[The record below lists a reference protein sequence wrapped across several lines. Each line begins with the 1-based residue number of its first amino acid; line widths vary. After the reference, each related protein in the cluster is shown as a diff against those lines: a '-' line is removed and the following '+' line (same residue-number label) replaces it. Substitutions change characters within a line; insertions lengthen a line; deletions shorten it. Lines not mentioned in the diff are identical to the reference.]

1 MKYNSVS
8 IPNEFVEREWSLSVN
23 SLKNEELMF
32 KIVHVCA
39 ILLFSFLATLILKEN
54 RIFFDYLKKYESI
67 NQFAVYNAYLFLLFD
82 CLFMEFVSIYLAHL
96 KKRVVNSKRKIIVFR
111 SNYDIQWQKGSLD
124 LIFPK
129 WTLEGA
135 MNPFAIKMFNGFL
148 NPDNILYLFL
158 VAANA
163 MAILVLG
170 KLCLDFNLIN
180 VFFFSFVLLLPICCF
195 RISLCDEHEN
205 VGFLILKTIS
215 KMVRFPICDNVENRI
230 YEARI
235 NCLEIE
241 KCVDLKYGAELAVK
255 IEDKTFWSNNG
266 CELKSIFRA
275 FFLRQPLVGS
285 WLAKKKGINKKT
297 GGSTI
302 TMQMLRTLF
311 FDDFSKEKRRKIFEV
326 FFSIFWINKV
336 FSKKEI
342 LALYLTS
349 VTYVKSK
356 MGLQAALD
364 FYKLPNDLKKEH
376 WFFLIERLAYVQ
388 KQTLNISRVKTLM
401 KQCAFDELM
410 QRKIWSVYYDNFFII
425 NENSKKISNVK
436 CGSVIVKVEKFIN
449 NN

>member
-8 IPNEFVEREWSLSVN
+8 IPNEFVEREWSLSVD

-39 ILLFSFLATLILKEN
+39 ILLFSFLATLILKDN
-54 RIFFDYLKKYESI
+54 RNFVEYLKEYETI

-96 KKRVVNSKRKIIVFR
+96 KKRIVISKRKIIVFR
-111 SNYDIQWQKGSLD
+111 SNYDVQWQKGGLN

-148 NPDNILYLFL
+148 NSDNILYLFL
-158 VAANA
+158 VAVNA
-163 MAILVLG
+163 MAVLILG
-170 KLCLDFNLIN
+170 KSCLDFNFLNAIII
-180 VFFFSFVLLLPICCF
+180 SFLLLLPICCF
-195 RISLCDEHEN
+195 RINLCDEHEN
-205 VGFLILKTIS
+205 VSFLILKAIS
-215 KMVRFPICDNVENRI
+215 KMLRFPICDNVENRI

-235 NCLEIE
+235 NCLEVE
-241 KCVDLKYGAELAVK
+241 KSIDLKYGAELAVN
-255 IEDKTFWSNNG
+255 IEDKTFWFNNG
-266 CELKSIFRA
+266 CELKSVFRA
-275 FFLRQPLVGS
+275 FFLRTPLIGA
-285 WLAKKKGINKKT
+285 WLAQKKGINKKT

-311 FDDFSKEKRRKIFEV
+311 FDDFTKEKRRKVFEV
-326 FFSIFWINKV
+326 LFSILWINKI

-342 LALYLTS
+342 LNLYLTS
-349 VTYVKSK
+349 ITYVKSK
-356 MGLQAALD
+356 MGLLDALNV
-364 FYKLPNDLKKEH
+364 YQLPKDMKKEH

-401 KQCAFDELM
+401 NQCAFDELM
-410 QRKIWSVYYDNFFII
+410 QRKVWSVYYDNFFII
-425 NENSKKISNVK
+425 NENSKKNSTVKYGSTILNVQEFISNK
-436 CGSVIVKVEKFIN
+436 
-449 NN
+449 